1 METIKYILQLNIL
14 FTVFIGLFHFLLR
27 KNRDFQFNR
36 FYLLAIAPLSIVLPL
51 LNIPIFRQ
59 VTFLELPKMMNTPM
73 VNTLSGEVAQ
83 AANFSSISLI
93 NWGYML
99 VSALFIVF
107 FAIRLYRLLAK
118 VSHLKANAIYDPQK
132 QVFVSQDI
140 QVPFT
145 FLRWS
150 FIPKSIFQQEE
161 EKMVIAH
168 EGCHAKDL
176 HSLDILLAELMS
188 CVLFLNPLN
197 KTYKKYISDNHE
209 YMADAVA
216 LQKEDSSTYTNL
228 LIRQSLSDAQL
239 SMASY
244 FSKPSILNRINMMKT
259 TQTTKRK
266 MYLAL
271 AMTFVISALIACDYQ
286 AEEEIAVIEDT
297 KTQAEA
303 IQDVDG
309 QTIFS
314 IVEEEAEPAAGIQD
328 FYDFIGENMDYP
340 QKAKEAGAE
349 GAVFL
354 QFVIEKDGSI
364 TNITPVKGIGYG
376 CDEAAI
382 AAMAAYG
389 KWLPGKQGGEPVR
402 TRRIIP
408 IRFILNW

>member
-1 METIKYILQLNIL
+1 
-14 FTVFIGLFHFLLR
+14 
-27 KNRDFQFNR
+27 
-36 FYLLAIAPLSIVLPL
+36 
-51 LNIPIFRQ
+51 
-59 VTFLELPKMMNTPM
+59 
-73 VNTLSGEVAQ
+73 
-83 AANFSSISLI
+83 
-93 NWGYML
+93 
-99 VSALFIVF
+99 
-107 FAIRLYRLLAK
+107 
-118 VSHLKANAIYDPQK
+118 
-132 QVFVSQDI
+132 
-140 QVPFT
+140 
-145 FLRWS
+145 
-150 FIPKSIFQQEE
+150 
-161 EKMVIAH
+161 
-168 EGCHAKDL
+168 
-176 HSLDILLAELMS
+176 
-188 CVLFLNPLN
+188 
-197 KTYKKYISDNHE
+197 
-209 YMADAVA
+209 
-216 LQKEDSSTYTNL
+216 
-228 LIRQSLSDAQL
+228 
-239 SMASY
+239 
-244 FSKPSILNRINMMKT
+244 MMKT

-408 IRFILNW
+408 IRFILN